1 METAKKKAVGGNRCI
16 AAGCS
21 NTNRAG
27 VSLFRFP
34 KDDSQALLW
43 NREVKRTRLDWTT
56 HTKYS
61 MLCSDHFEKSCF
73 EEGPLLRAQMGIAT
87 PRRLVLKK
95 GAGPTIF
102 NIPRPGISGSVTVSA
117 PSASASTSSDH
128 HTPSTSGQT
137 VPTWSVSN
145 KRRRKVTI
153 DQIMASTTTASVVD
167 EPMATALDLPDEE
180 GDQDQGSKQGCQR
193 DWVPIGT
200 APTPMTSSRS
210 TRTGKRHHRS
220 KGQQVTSEILERVR
234 ARPARVSEVPSS
246 SVAAPSDSP
255 EMQPNIAT
263 PDIHQL
269 IGHQERCLPPLQGG
283 GFTVEHGYPQPPRV
297 KEEEDPQPLDIKE
310 EKEDTQNPQDI
321 HQLIGHQEGCLPPLQ
336 GGDFTVEHGYPQ
348 QPRVKEEEDPQPL
361 DIKEENEDT
370 QHPQDVQQPPH
381 IKEEEEEFWITQE
394 EDCLLGQEEA
404 DLTKFPLTVVLVKTE
419 DHEEKPPECSQLHHS
434 PNVCEEG
441 LLPEQQEWTS
451 RMNQEEPQPPH
462 IKEEEVEPQ
471 DPYIKEEEVEL
482 QDPHIKDEEE
492 EHSISREEKHIE
504 ELEKVVSKKPLTGVT
519 VKSEEEFKE
528 RTTTRHRATGFD
540 PEWLKMPQL
549 KSWLYNTQHGMFC
562 RLCRQHK
569 PAARKEGKRAFVE
582 FGGGVYRK
590 DYIERHITTEHHQ
603 ESVRCQAS
611 FASGMSL
618 VNAFEPPVVV
628 EHEAVIGGFKCLY
641 WLIKNGLAHHTN
653 YPKLLSLAE
662 LLGCDYFRK
671 LKLDQRNNYRSHR
684 IIDEMLEILGEVI
697 EEPVLS
703 EIQSSKAI
711 TLEVDESTSVSTT
724 KQFDVHVRYLDKEGR
739 VFNQFLDLVELADG
753 KAHTIV
759 AAIKTAICKKGLP
772 TERLYGLGTDGA
784 AVMTGRVNGVVKQLT
799 DSYPKMLGVACA
811 AHGLALACKDS
822 SIHVKYMATFRDHLQ
837 DLYLLFRNSANRTAT
852 LKAASI
858 TLGVSDLK
866 IKEVKDTCWL
876 SEHKAIENLQ
886 RNLPAVLAALAEEAE
901 MRRCPVAKGLY
912 TFCATYRF
920 VAAVYLQADVLPH
933 LASLSRVFQ
942 KVDVNFLHI
951 KEMVPV
957 TISTLRNIR
966 EAGQTPLPGSFLSRL
981 HKDLDNSQGLGAFNI
996 EHEEERDRRGRRQG
1010 DGQEATREGQWARF
1024 QQEVIHP
1031 YLSGL
1036 EKNLHLRFHD
1046 LDILGA
1052 FSVFGPKS
1060 AALQDDSAN
1069 IDNLRILARKFCPE
1083 QQNEVLQEWT
1093 SFKNHVLTGAFKD
1106 KNQADIL
1113 TLLASEFDE
1122 WDNVYPCLSLLAG
1135 ENRPEESSARRTPGG
1150 LPENLH
1156 QRT

>member
-220 KGQQVTSEILERVR
+220 K
-234 ARPARVSEVPSS
+234 
-246 SVAAPSDSP
+246 
-255 EMQPNIAT
+255 
-263 PDIHQL
+263 
-269 IGHQERCLPPLQGG
+269 
-283 GFTVEHGYPQPPRV
+283 
-297 KEEEDPQPLDIKE
+297 
-310 EKEDTQNPQDI
+310 
-321 HQLIGHQEGCLPPLQ
+321 
-336 GGDFTVEHGYPQ
+336 
-348 QPRVKEEEDPQPL
+348 
-361 DIKEENEDT
+361 
-370 QHPQDVQQPPH
+370 DVQQPPH

-1135 ENRPEESSARRTPGG
+1135 IALVIPVSSVNCERDFSTLNRVKTDLRNHLQGEHLAACLRISINGPDPKDFPYDKA
-1150 LPENLH
+1150 LH
-1156 QRT
+1156 YIFRKPREFNCPNKGCKVCRQ

>member
-1 METAKKKAVGGNRCI
+1 METAKKKAVGGKRCI

-21 NTNRAG
+21 NTNTAG
-27 VSLFRFP
+27 VSLFSFP
-34 KDDSQALLW
+34 KDYSQALLW

-61 MLCSDHFEKSCF
+61 VLCSDHFERSCF
-73 EEGPLLRAQMGIAT
+73 EEGPLLRAEMGIAT
-87 PRRLVLKK
+87 LRPLVLKK

-117 PSASASTSSDH
+117 PSASTSTSSDH

-137 VPTWSVSN
+137 VHMRSAFN

-167 EPMATALDLPDEE
+167 EPMAMALDLPDEE
-180 GDQDQGSKQGCQR
+180 GDQDQLFFHFQGSKQGCQR

-210 TRTGKRHHRS
+210 TRTGKILHIS
-220 KGQQVTSEILERVR
+220 K
-234 ARPARVSEVPSS
+234 
-246 SVAAPSDSP
+246 
-255 EMQPNIAT
+255 
-263 PDIHQL
+263 DIHQL
-269 IGHQERCLPPLQGG
+269 IGHQEGCLPPPQGG
-283 GFTVEHGYPQPPRV
+283 GFTVERGYPQPPRV

-310 EKEDTQNPQDI
+310 EKEDA
-321 HQLIGHQEGCLPPLQ
+321 
-336 GGDFTVEHGYPQ
+336 
-348 QPRVKEEEDPQPL
+348 
-361 DIKEENEDT
+361 
-370 QHPQDVQQPPH
+370 QHPQGM
-381 IKEEEEEFWITQE
+381 EEEEHLQSSNIQE
-394 EDCLLGQEEA
+394 EGERECLPGQEEA
-404 DLTKFPLTVVLVKTE
+404 DPTKFPLTVVSVKTE
-419 DHEEKPPECSQLHHS
+419 DHEEKPPESSQLHHS

-451 RMNQEEPQPPH
+451 RMKQEEPRPPH

-471 DPYIKEEEVEL
+471 DPHIKEEEVEP
-482 QDPHIKDEEE
+482 QDPHIKAEEE
-492 EHSISREEKHIE
+492 EHSISREENHIE
-504 ELEKVVSKKPLTGVT
+504 ELEKVGVPKKPLTGVT
-519 VKSEEEFKE
+519 VKSEEESKE

-1135 ENRPEESSARRTPGG
+1135 IALVIPVSSVNCERDFSTLNRVKTDLRNHLQGEHLAACLRISINGPDPKDFPYDKA
-1150 LPENLH
+1150 LH
-1156 QRT
+1156 YIFRKPREFNCPNKGCKVCRQ